1 MNIEMLI
8 TMLEG
13 FGMMWVLAKI
23 VETI

>member
-13 FGMMWVLAKI
+13 SGMMWVLAKI